1 MTGQFS
7 PTGICSR
14 AGWRPMPAQAAI
26 RLTRSRMTDTAHPPM
41 NTDCDPA
48 PIPWRRAFALLRPLR
63 GGVLAMGGLTVS
75 GVLIGLVPPL
85 VLGALIN
92 ALVARNATAHAAL
105 LAGLIALAM
114 LLEAGAYVAS
124 DGMYARNASRL
135 YRNLRL
141 QMFHG
146 ALRRRTVASAEQ
158 TAGLPSRFISDA
170 ETLERMTLALLDRG
184 LMQIVEFVGALTAMA
199 VLEPWTIAVVAPSL
213 AATWLVARRVQQ
225 PTAVAG
231 QQRQEQLEAMTSTLS
246 RLLGGRSHGPDD
258 ATNRFRAAAD
268 RVMAAEVRLGWLRAL
283 NLQGS
288 GGLAKLG
295 SITPVL
301 AAAFLGHHQTGT
313 LMAIYLLAQRVF
325 WGFDGLVDL
334 RLDTQSVRG
343 AVARCFELI
352 DTPASPVTP
361 VVDRTGR
368 FTAQALARSA

>member
-1 MTGQFS
+1 
-7 PTGICSR
+7 
-14 AGWRPMPAQAAI
+14 MPAQAAI
-26 RLTRSRMTDTAHPPM
+26 RLTRSRMTETAHPPA
-41 NTDCDPA
+41 NADCEPA
-48 PIPWRRAFALLRPLR
+48 PIPWRRVFALLRPLR

-92 ALVARNATAHAAL
+92 ALVARHGTAHAAL
-105 LAGLIALAM
+105 LAGLVALAM
-114 LLEAGAYVAS
+114 LLEAGAYIAS
-124 DGMYARNASRL
+124 DGMCARNASRL

-141 QMFHG
+141 QMFRG

-158 TAGLPSRFISDA
+158 IAGLPSRFISDA

-184 LMQIVEFVGALTAMA
+184 LMQTVEFVGALTALA
-199 VLEPWTIAVVAPSL
+199 VLEPWAVAVVVPSL
-213 AATWLVARRVQQ
+213 VGTWLVTRRAQQ

-231 QQRQEQLEAMTSTLS
+231 QQRQEELEAMTSTLS
-246 RLLGGRSHGPDD
+246 RLLGGQSHGPDE
-258 ATNRFRAAAD
+258 ATNRFRAAAE

-301 AAAFLGHHQTGT
+301 AAAFLGHHQAGT

-325 WGFDGLVDL
+325 WSVDGLVDL

-352 DTPASPVTP
+352 DSPASPVTP

-368 FTAQALARSA
+368 LTAQTLARSA

>member
-1 MTGQFS
+1 
-7 PTGICSR
+7 
-14 AGWRPMPAQAAI
+14 
-26 RLTRSRMTDTAHPPM
+26 
-41 NTDCDPA
+41 
-48 PIPWRRAFALLRPLR
+48 
-63 GGVLAMGGLTVS
+63 MGGLTVT
-75 GVLIGLVPPL
+75 GVLLGLVPPL
-85 VLGALIN
+85 VVGALIN

-105 LAGLIALAM
+105 LAGAVALAM
-114 LLEAGAYVAS
+114 LLEAAAYVAS
-124 DGMYARNASRL
+124 DGIYARNASRL
-135 YRNLRL
+135 YRNVRV
-141 QMFHG
+141 QMFRG
-146 ALRRRTVASAEQ
+146 ALRRRTVGSAEE

-170 ETLERMTLALLDRG
+170 ETIERMTLALLDRG
-184 LMQIVEFVGALTAMA
+184 VMRIVEFVGALTALA
-199 VLEPWTIAVVAPSL
+199 VLEPWTIAVVVPSL
-213 AATWLVARRVQQ
+213 ATTWLVARRVQE

-246 RLLGGRSHGPDD
+246 RLLGGRPHGPEE
-258 ATNRFRAAAD
+258 ATNRFRAAAE

-352 DTPASPVTP
+352 DTPASWVTP
-361 VVDRTGR
+361 VVDRTSR
-368 FTAQALARSA
+368 ITAHALAPSA

>member
-1 MTGQFS
+1 
-7 PTGICSR
+7 
-14 AGWRPMPAQAAI
+14 MPAQAAV
-26 RLTRSRMTDTAHPPM
+26 RLTRSRMTDTEHPPM

-48 PIPWRRAFALLRPLR
+48 PIPWRRVFALLRPLR

-75 GVLIGLVPPL
+75 GVLVGLVPPL

-105 LAGLIALAM
+105 LAGLVALAM

-141 QMFHG
+141 EMFRG

-158 TAGLPSRFISDA
+158 TAGMPSRFISDA
-170 ETLERMTLALLDRG
+170 ETLEQMTLALLDRG
-184 LMQIVEFVGALTAMA
+184 LMQIVEFVGALTALA
-199 VLEPWTIAVVAPSL
+199 VLEPWTVAVVVPSL
-213 AATWLVARRVQQ
+213 AGTWLVARRVQE

-246 RLLGGRSHGPDD
+246 RLLGGRSHRPEE
-258 ATNRFRAAAD
+258 ATHRFRAAAE

-325 WGFDGLVDL
+325 WSFDGLVDL

-352 DTPASPVTP
+352 DTPASPVTR
-361 VVDRTGR
+361 VVDRAGR
-368 FTAQALARSA
+368 FTTQALAHSA

>member
-1 MTGQFS
+1 MS
-7 PTGICSR
+7 
-14 AGWRPMPAQAAI
+14 
-26 RLTRSRMTDTAHPPM
+26 
-41 NTDCDPA
+41 TDCDPA

-105 LAGLIALAM
+105 LAGLVALAM

-141 QMFHG
+141 QMFRG
-146 ALRRRTVASAEQ
+146 ALRRRIVASAAEQ

-184 LMQIVEFVGALTAMA
+184 LMQIVEFVGALTALA
-199 VLEPWTIAVVAPSL
+199 VLEPWTIAVVVPSL
-213 AATWLVARRVQQ
+213 ATTWLVARRVQE

-246 RLLGGRSHGPDD
+246 QLLGRRSHGPDE
-258 ATNRFRAAAD
+258 ATNRLRAAAD

-301 AAAFLGHHQTGT
+301 AAAFVGHHQTGT

-352 DTPASPVTP
+352 DTPTSPVTP

-368 FTAQALARSA
+368 STAQALARSA

>member
-1 MTGQFS
+1 
-7 PTGICSR
+7 
-14 AGWRPMPAQAAI
+14 
-26 RLTRSRMTDTAHPPM
+26 MTDTAPPPP

-48 PIPWRRAFALLRPLR
+48 PIPWGRVFALLRPLG
-63 GGVLAMGGLTVS
+63 GGVLAMGGLTVG

-92 ALVARNATAHAAL
+92 ALVARHAAAHAAM
-105 LAGLIALAM
+105 LAGLVALAM
-114 LLEAGAYVAS
+114 VVEAGAYVAS

-135 YRNLRL
+135 YRNLRM
-141 QMFHG
+141 QMFGG
-146 ALRRRTVASAEQ
+146 ALRRRTVAGAEQ

-170 ETLERMTLALLDRG
+170 ETLERATLALLDRG
-184 LMQIVEFVGALTAMA
+184 LMQIVELVTALIALA
-199 VLEPWTIAVVAPSL
+199 ILEPWTIVVVLPSL
-213 AATWLVARRVQQ
+213 AGTWLAARRVQG
-225 PTAVAG
+225 PAALAG

-246 RLLGGRSHGPDD
+246 RLLGGRSHGPDE
-258 ATNRFRAAAD
+258 ATNRFRVAAE

-295 SITPVL
+295 SIAPVL
-301 AAAFLGHHQTGT
+301 AAAVLGHHQAGS

-334 RLDTQSVRG
+334 RLDMQSVRG

-352 DTPASPVTP
+352 DSPVP
-361 VVDRTGR
+361 PAPALVDRSGR
-368 FTAQALARSA
+368 FTSRVLAGSA

>member
-1 MTGQFS
+1 
-7 PTGICSR
+7 
-14 AGWRPMPAQAAI
+14 MPAQAAI
-26 RLTRSRMTDTAHPPM
+26 RLIRLRMTATAHSPM
-41 NTDCDPA
+41 TTDCAPA

-63 GGVLAMGGLTVS
+63 GGVFAMSGLTVS

-92 ALVARNATAHAAL
+92 ALVTRNATAHAAL
-105 LAGLIALAM
+105 LAGLVALAIM
-114 LLEAGAYVAS
+114 LEAGAFVAS

-141 QMFHG
+141 QMFRG
-146 ALRRRTVASAEQ
+146 ALRRRTVASAQQ

-184 LMQIVEFVGALTAMA
+184 LMQIVELVGALTALT
-199 VLEPWTIAVVAPSL
+199 VLEPWTIAVVVPSL
-213 AATWLVARRVQQ
+213 AATWLLARRAQQ

-246 RLLGGRSHGPDD
+246 RLLGDRSHGHDE
-258 ATNRFRAAAD
+258 ATTRFRAATE
-268 RVMAAEVRLGWLRAL
+268 RVMAAEVRLGWMRAL

-301 AAAFLGHHQTGT
+301 AAAFLGHHQPGT

-334 RLDTQSVRG
+334 RLDVQSVRG

-352 DTPASPVTP
+352 DTPASPLTP
-361 VVDRTGR
+361 VVDRIGR

>member
-1 MTGQFS
+1 MS
-7 PTGICSR
+7 
-14 AGWRPMPAQAAI
+14 
-26 RLTRSRMTDTAHPPM
+26 TDR
-41 NTDCDPA
+41 DPA
-48 PIPWRRAFALLRPLR
+48 PIPWRRVFALLGPLR

-105 LAGLIALAM
+105 LAGVVALAM

-135 YRNLRL
+135 YRNVRL
-141 QMFHG
+141 QMFRG
-146 ALRRRTVASAEQ
+146 ALRRRTVASPEQ

-184 LMQIVEFVGALTAMA
+184 LMQIVEFVGALTALA
-199 VLEPWTIAVVAPSL
+199 VLEPWTIAVVVPSL
-213 AATWLVARRVQQ
+213 AGTWLIARRVQQ

-231 QQRQEQLEAMTSTLS
+231 QRRQEQLEAMTSTLS
-246 RLLGGRSHGPDD
+246 GLLGGRSHRPEE
-258 ATNRFRAAAD
+258 ATNRFRTAAE
-268 RVMAAEVRLGWLRAL
+268 RVMGAEVHLGWLRAL

-301 AAAFLGHHQTGT
+301 AAALVGHHQTGT

-325 WGFDGLVDL
+325 WGFDGLIDL

-343 AVARCFELI
+343 AVARCLELI

-361 VVDRTGR
+361 LAERTGN
-368 FTAQALARSA
+368 AQPLVRSA

>member
-1 MTGQFS
+1 MTG
-7 PTGICSR
+7 
-14 AGWRPMPAQAAI
+14 AA
-26 RLTRSRMTDTAHPPM
+26 DPPI

-63 GGVLAMGGLTVS
+63 GGVLAMGGLTVG

-92 ALVARNATAHAAL
+92 SLVARNATAHAAL
-105 LAGLIALAM
+105 LAGVIALAM

-141 QMFHG
+141 QMFRG
-146 ALRRRTVASAEQ
+146 ALRRRSVASAEQ

-184 LMQIVEFVGALTAMA
+184 LMQIVEFVGALIALA
-199 VLEPWTIAVVAPSL
+199 VLEPWTIAVAVPSL
-213 AATWLVARRVQQ
+213 AATWLVARRVQE

-246 RLLGGRSHGPDD
+246 QLLGRRSLGQDE
-258 ATNRFRAAAD
+258 ATTRFRAAAE

-295 SITPVL
+295 SLSPVL
-301 AAAFLGHHQTGT
+301 AAAFVGHHQTGT

-325 WGFDGLVDL
+325 WAFDGLVDL

-352 DTPASPVTP
+352 DIPAPPATP
-361 VVDRTGR
+361 VIDRTGR
-368 FTAQALARSA
+368 FTAQTLAGSA

>member
-1 MTGQFS
+1 MTE
-7 PTGICSR
+7 
-14 AGWRPMPAQAAI
+14 
-26 RLTRSRMTDTAHPPM
+26 TAS
-41 NTDCDPA
+41 NSYREPA

-63 GGVLAMGGLTVS
+63 GGVLAMGGLTVA

-85 VLGALIN
+85 VIGALIN
-92 ALVARNATAHAAL
+92 ALVARSVTPHAMP
-105 LAGLIALAM
+105 LAGLVALAM
-114 LLEAGAYVAS
+114 VLEACAYVAS
-124 DGMYARNASRL
+124 DGMYARNASHL
-135 YRNLRL
+135 YRNLRV
-141 QMFHG
+141 QMFRG
-146 ALRRRTVASAEQ
+146 ALRRRTSASVDE

-184 LMQIVEFVGALTAMA
+184 LMQIVEFVGALTALA

-213 AATWLVARRVQQ
+213 AGTWLIARRVQA

-231 QQRQEQLEAMTSTLS
+231 QQRQQQLEVMTSTLS
-246 RLLGGRSHGPDD
+246 RLLGRASHGPDE
-258 ATNRFRAAAD
+258 ATRRFRLSAE

-295 SITPVL
+295 SLTPVL
-301 AAAFLGHHQTGT
+301 AAAFLGHHRAGT

-325 WGFDGLVDL
+325 WGADGLVDL

-352 DTPASPVTP
+352 DTPVAPVSP
-361 VVDRTGR
+361 VVDVRPL
-368 FTAQALARSA
+368 TAAAAGAG